1 MDIEL
6 VPTQRLGPSI
16 GRVEVVVFQ
25 LGVARRQEPQVP
37 RCRLS
42 LSGTLSATY
51 GQGGDAEAPPSPGTY
66 IDTFA

>member
-16 GRVEVVVFQ
+16 GRIEVVVIQ

-37 RCRLS
+37 RSRLS

-51 GQGGDAEAPPSPGTY
+51 GQGGDAETPPSPGTY